1 MKLLTRKHLLLIIG
15 LVILLV
21 IAILLSIS
29 LGSVS
34 IPFRNVIDI
43 LGGTGTGKTT
53 WETIIF
59 QFRLPK
65 LITALLVGS
74 ALAVSGLQMQT
85 LFQNPLADPYI
96 LGISS
101 GASLGVAIVVL
112 INGSTGTILLA
123 GIGLLGDLSIAAAAA
138 VGSAVVLMLVLF
150 VSRNTRNTTTIL
162 LIGLMLGYITSAVVS
177 LLMYFAMPERIQTYI
192 SWTFGSFAG
201 VSWSQIRILA
211 PAILMGLLIAFL
223 LSKPL
228 NALLLGERYAQSL
241 GMNIRTVRTWVIIS
255 ASLLSGVTTAF
266 CGPIGFLGIAVP
278 HLNRKIFNT
287 SDHKILIPACLL
299 TGAIIAIAA
308 DIIAQL
314 PGRQYTLPINA
325 VTSLIGV
332 PIVLWVL
339 LRSQRR
345 TEP

>member
-1 MKLLTRKHLLLIIG
+1 MKSRTRKQLLLIVG
-15 LVILLV
+15 LVILLG

-29 LGSVS
+29 LGSVN
-34 IPFRNVIDI
+34 IPFRNVVSV
-43 LGGTGTGKTT
+43 LMGGETEKTT
-53 WETIIF
+53 WETIIL

-65 LITALLVGS
+65 LITALLVGA

-112 INGSTGTILLA
+112 INGTTGTILLA
-123 GIGLLGDLSIAAAAA
+123 GIGLLGDLSIAAAAS
-138 VGSAVVLMLVLF
+138 VGSAIVLLLVLF

-162 LIGLMLGYITSAVVS
+162 LIGLMLGYITSAIVS
-177 LLMYFAMPERIQTYI
+177 LLMYFSMPERIQTYI

-201 VSWSQIRILA
+201 VSWSQIKILV
-211 PAILMGLLIAFL
+211 PAIFLGLFIAFMM
-223 LSKPL
+223 SKPL

-241 GMNIRTVRTWVIIS
+241 GMNITSVRAMIILS
-255 ASLLSGVTTAF
+255 ASLLSGITTAF
-266 CGPIGFLGIAVP
+266 CGPIGFLGIAIP

-287 SDHKILIPACLL
+287 SDHKILIPSCLL
-299 TGAIIAIAA
+299 TGGIIAIAA
-308 DIIAQL
+308 DIISQL
-314 PGRQYTLPINA
+314 PGHQYTLPINA

-339 LRSQRR
+339 LRNQRR